1 MHRCLKIAIKPS
13 RELRWLCFNA
23 GKLFNCANYLIKTG
37 SAKPN
42 IYDLYN
48 KLSSNFFKLN
58 LHSQTTTKVFS
69 HVFRGWLNFFDYL
82 KNPHKYP
89 HPVKPPKFKNKKNCF
104 HIVSFPRKNV
114 KIDGSTITLCY
125 PKNHRIGKG
134 RRKKSDLNFIS
145 INTNLDLSQLDV
157 SEVNIVPKYGKFFEL
172 QIIYKKKKKK
182 EKKKEEGKEK
192 KGINI
197 NAPITNHS
205 NDVSFDN
212 EKDKDEEREIN
223 LVCRKKIR
231 SMALDPG
238 VSNFFSVV
246 IEGVKKGFLIDG
258 KIWKSLTTF
267 RLKKI
272 SELKSRL
279 DNILNKAK
287 KMAQES
293 LIFLF
298 PAPYFLVH
306 RLEEKIC
313 RLWYKIAKVNE
324 DFAHRVAKYILALA
338 LKYNVKEIVIGDGFR
353 NKNKPSGMMDIA
365 NQLWHL
371 APHGKVVEYLKYLCK
386 EHKIKVKI
394 KDERYSSGVDS
405 TGGAV
410 SKTKTKTK
418 TRRGIRKKIKE
429 YTPERRISR
438 GLYKSSCGIVNADI
452 NAARNIGGIIGK
464 EGLREVER
472 IYLYQK
478 RKRNKGM
485 GGREEKEKE
494 RKSKR
499 KGSPVERVEAVAVAG
514 GSKVR
519 LVFEPERINLS

>member
-13 RELRWLCFNA
+13 REIRWLCFNA

-37 SAKPN
+37 AAKPN

-58 LHSQTTTKVFS
+58 LHSQTTTKILS
-69 HVFRGWLNFFDYL
+69 HVVRGWLNFFDYL

-145 INTNLDLSQLDV
+145 INTNLDLSQLHI

-172 QIIYKKKKKK
+172 QIIYKKKKEK
-182 EKKKEEGKEK
+182 EKKKEGGKEK
-192 KGINI
+192 KGIN
-197 NAPITNHS
+197 ALITNYS
-205 NDVSFDN
+205 NDVGN
-212 EKDKDEEREIN
+212 NNDKKEIN
-223 LVCRKKIR
+223 LVCSKVRK
-231 SMALDPG
+231 MALDPG

-279 DNILNKAK
+279 DSILNKAK
-287 KMAQES
+287 KIAQDS
-293 LIFLF
+293 LILF

-306 RLEEKIC
+306 RLEQKIAN
-313 RLWYKIAKVNE
+313 LWYKIAKVNE
-324 DFAHRVAKYILALA
+324 DFAHKVAKYILALA

-353 NKNKPSGMMDIA
+353 NKNKPSVMRDIA

-371 APHGKVVEYLKYLCK
+371 APHGKVVEYLKYLCS

-394 KDERYSSGVDS
+394 KDERYNSGVDS
-405 TGGAV
+405 AGCTV
-410 SKTKTKTK
+410 STTKT
-418 TRRGIRKKIKE
+418 RGIRKKE

-438 GLYKSSCGIVNADI
+438 GLYKSSLGIVNADI
-452 NAARNIGGIIGK
+452 NAARNIGGIRGK
-464 EGLREVER
+464 EGLTEVER
-472 IYLYQK
+472 VYLYQK
-478 RKRNKGM
+478 RRSNKGIVE
-485 GGREEKEKE
+485 REGKDSKGKE
-494 RKSKR
+494 R
-499 KGSPVERVEAVAVAG
+499 KGSPVERVEAVAVAK

>member
-13 RELRWLCFNA
+13 REIRWLCFNA

-58 LHSQTTTKVFS
+58 LHSQTTIKVFS
-69 HVFRGWLNFFDYL
+69 HVVRGWLNFFDYI
-82 KNPHKYP
+82 KKPHKYP
-89 HPVKPPKFKNKKNCF
+89 HPVKPPKFKSKKNCF

-125 PKNHRIGKG
+125 PKNHRTGKG

-145 INTNLDLSQLDV
+145 INTNLDLSQLDI

-182 EKKKEEGKEK
+182 ERKKEEKAK
-192 KGINI
+192 NGIDVQSLNHSYVLDSNI
-197 NAPITNHS
+197 NKEEG
-205 NDVSFDN
+205 
-212 EKDKDEEREIN
+212 EKNFVFKKN
-223 LVCRKKIR
+223 RK
-231 SMALDPG
+231 MALDPG

-267 RLKKI
+267 RLKTI

-279 DNILNKAK
+279 DSILNKAK
-287 KMAQES
+287 KMAQER
-293 LIFLF
+293 LILF

-306 RLEEKIC
+306 RLEQKIAN
-313 RLWYKIAKVNE
+313 LWYKIAKLNE
-324 DFAHRVAKYILALA
+324 DFAHKVAKYILALA

-353 NKNKPSGMMDIA
+353 NKNKPSGMRDIA

-386 EHKIKVKI
+386 EHGIKVKV

-405 TGGAV
+405 AGCTV
-410 SKTKTKTK
+410 PTTKT
-418 TRRGIRKKIKE
+418 RGIRKKIKE

-438 GLYKSSCGIVNADI
+438 GLYKSSLGIVNADI
-452 NAARNIGGIIGK
+452 NAARNIGGIRGE

-478 RKRNKGM
+478 RKSNKRIVE
-485 GGREEKEKE
+485 REGKEKE

-499 KGSPVERVEAVAVAG
+499 KGSPVERVEAVAVAK

>member
-1 MHRCLKIAIKPS
+1 MHRGLKIAIKPS
-13 RELRWLCFNA
+13 REIRWLCFNA

-58 LHSQTTTKVFS
+58 LHSQTTLKVFS
-69 HVFRGWLNFFDYL
+69 HVVRGWLNFFDYI

-89 HPVKPPKFKNKKNCF
+89 HPVKPPKFKSKKNCF

-125 PKNHRIGKG
+125 PKNHRTGKG
-134 RRKKSDLNFIS
+134 RRKKSDLNFIN
-145 INTNLDLSQLDV
+145 INTNLDLSQLDI

-172 QIIYKKKKKK
+172 QIIYKKKNCKRKDK
-182 EKKKEEGKEK
+182 DRKGRREEGKEK
-192 KGINI
+192 KEI
-197 NAPITNHS
+197 NAIITNHS
-205 NDVSFDN
+205 NYVGN
-212 EKDKDEEREIN
+212 NNDKNEERERD
-223 LVCRKKIR
+223 LVCQKVRK
-231 SMALDPG
+231 MALDPG

-267 RLKKI
+267 RLKTI

-279 DNILNKAK
+279 DSILNKAK
-287 KMAQES
+287 KIAQES
-293 LIFLF
+293 LIIL
-298 PAPYFLVH
+298 PSPYFLVH
-306 RLEEKIC
+306 RLEEKIY

-353 NKNKPSGMMDIA
+353 NKNKPSGMRDIA

-386 EHKIKVKI
+386 EHKIKLKI

-405 TGGAV
+405 TGCAV
-410 SKTKTKTK
+410 PKTK
-418 TRRGIRKKIKE
+418 TRGIRKKE

-438 GLYKSSCGIVNADI
+438 GLYKSSCGILNADI
-452 NAARNIGGIIGK
+452 NAARNIGGIRGE

-478 RKRNKGM
+478 RKRNK
-485 GGREEKEKE
+485 
-494 RKSKR
+494 RKSNEVIGKG
-499 KGSPVERVEAVAVAG
+499 KDSEGSPVERVDAVAG
-514 GSKVR
+514 AWGSKVCMSKK
-519 LVFEPERINLS
+519 LIANKPSPNPLFF

>member
-13 RELRWLCFNA
+13 REIRWLCFNA

-58 LHSQTTTKVFS
+58 LHSQTTIKVFS
-69 HVFRGWLNFFDYL
+69 HVVRGWLNFFDYI
-82 KNPHKYP
+82 KKPHKYP
-89 HPVKPPKFKNKKNCF
+89 HPVKPPKFKSKKNCF

-125 PKNHRIGKG
+125 PKNHRTGKG

-145 INTNLDLSQLDV
+145 INTNLDLSQLDI

-182 EKKKEEGKEK
+182 ERKKEEKAK
-192 KGINI
+192 NGIDAQSLNHIYVLDSNI
-197 NAPITNHS
+197 NGEKNF
-205 NDVSFDN
+205 VSKRN
-212 EKDKDEEREIN
+212 
-223 LVCRKKIR
+223 RK
-231 SMALDPG
+231 MALDPG
-238 VSNFFSVV
+238 VSNFFSIV

-267 RLKKI
+267 RLKTI

-279 DNILNKAK
+279 DSILNKAK

-293 LIFLF
+293 LILF

-306 RLEEKIC
+306 RLEQKIAN
-313 RLWYKIAKVNE
+313 LWYKIAKVNE
-324 DFAHRVAKYILALA
+324 DFAHKVAKYILVLA

-353 NKNKPSGMMDIA
+353 NKNKPSGMRDIA

-386 EHKIKVKI
+386 EYKIKVKV

-405 TGGAV
+405 AGCTV
-410 SKTKTKTK
+410 STTKT
-418 TRRGIRKKIKE
+418 RGIRKKIKE

-438 GLYKSSCGIVNADI
+438 GLFKSSCGIVNADI
-452 NAARNIGGIIGK
+452 NAARNIGGIRGK
-464 EGLREVER
+464 EGLTEVER

-478 RKRNKGM
+478 RKSNKGM
-485 GGREEKEKE
+485 GEREGKDSKGKE
-494 RKSKR
+494 R

-514 GSKVR
+514 ESKVCMS
-519 LVFEPERINLS
+519 LPAHSK

>member
-13 RELRWLCFNA
+13 REIRWLCFNA
-23 GKLFNCANYLIKTG
+23 GKLFNCANYLIKNG

-58 LHSQTTTKVFS
+58 LHSQTTTKIFS
-69 HVFRGWLNFFDYL
+69 HVVRGWLNFFDYL
-82 KNPHKYP
+82 KSPHKYP

-104 HIVSFPRKNV
+104 HIVSFPRKYV

-134 RRKKSDLNFIS
+134 RRKKSDLNFIT
-145 INTNLDLSQLDV
+145 INTNLDLSQLDI

-172 QIIYKKKKKK
+172 QIIYKKKKKREREK
-182 EKKKEEGKEK
+182 EKKAESGIDVQLNHVDILDSNINKEEGGQNFAFK
-192 KGINI
+192 
-197 NAPITNHS
+197 
-205 NDVSFDN
+205 
-212 EKDKDEEREIN
+212 
-223 LVCRKKIR
+223 RK
-231 SMALDPG
+231 MALDPG

-267 RLKKI
+267 RLRTI

-279 DNILNKAK
+279 DSILNKAK
-287 KMAQES
+287 KIAQDS
-293 LIFLF
+293 LILF

-324 DFAHRVAKYILALA
+324 DFAHKVAKYILALA
-338 LKYNVKEIVIGDGFR
+338 LRYNVKEIVIGDGFR
-353 NKNKPSGMMDIA
+353 NKNKPSGMKDIA

-371 APHGKVVEYLKYLCK
+371 APHGKVVEYLKYLCS
-386 EHKIKVKI
+386 EHKIKVKV

-405 TGGAV
+405 TGSAV
-410 SKTKTKTK
+410 PTTKTK
-418 TRRGIRKKIKE
+418 TRKGMIKKE

-438 GLYKSSCGIVNADI
+438 GLYKSSLGIVNADI
-452 NAARNIGGIIGK
+452 NAARNIGGIRGE
-464 EGLREVER
+464 EGLDDVER
-472 IYLYQK
+472 VYLYQK
-478 RKRNKGM
+478 RKRDK
-485 GGREEKEKE
+485 
-494 RKSKR
+494 RKSNEVIGKG
-499 KGSPVERVEAVAVAG
+499 KDSEGSPVERVEAVAVAR
-514 GSKVR
+514 GSKVCMSQE
-519 LVFEPERINLS
+519 LIANKPSPNPF

>member
-1 MHRCLKIAIKPS
+1 MVLLLLFAILKTI
-13 RELRWLCFNA
+13 E
-23 GKLFNCANYLIKTG
+23 
-37 SAKPN
+37 
-42 IYDLYN
+42 
-48 KLSSNFFKLN
+48 
-58 LHSQTTTKVFS
+58 QEKVE
-69 HVFRGWLNFFDYL
+69 G
-82 KNPHKYP
+82 
-89 HPVKPPKFKNKKNCF
+89 
-104 HIVSFPRKNV
+104 
-114 KIDGSTITLCY
+114 
-125 PKNHRIGKG
+125 
-134 RRKKSDLNFIS
+134 KKSDLNFIS
-145 INTNLDLSQLDV
+145 INTNLDLSQLHI

-172 QIIYKKKKKK
+172 QIIYKKRKK
-182 EKKKEEGKEK
+182 EKKKEEWEENKEK
-192 KGINI
+192 DVL
-197 NAPITNHS
+197 ITNHS
-205 NDVSFDN
+205 NDVGN
-212 EKDKDEEREIN
+212 NNNKNKKEEGEKN
-223 LVCRKKIR
+223 LVFKRK
-231 SMALDPG
+231 MALDPG

-279 DNILNKAK
+279 DSILNKAK

-298 PAPYFLVH
+298 PAPYFFVH
-306 RLEEKIC
+306 RLEQKIAN
-313 RLWYKIAKVNE
+313 LWYKIAKVNE
-324 DFAHRVAKYILALA
+324 DFAHKVAKYILALA

-410 SKTKTKTK
+410 SKTKTTK
-418 TRRGIRKKIKE
+418 TRKGIREKIKE

-452 NAARNIGGIIGK
+452 NAARNIGGIRGK
-464 EGLREVER
+464 EGLTEVER

-478 RKRNKGM
+478 RKRNK
-485 GGREEKEKE
+485 
-494 RKSKR
+494 RKSNEGIG
-499 KGSPVERVEAVAVAG
+499 KGKDSEVSPVERVEAVAVAG
-514 GSKVR
+514 GSKVCMS
-519 LVFEPERINLS
+519 FPAHSK

>member
-1 MHRCLKIAIKPS
+1 
-13 RELRWLCFNA
+13 
-23 GKLFNCANYLIKTG
+23 
-37 SAKPN
+37 
-42 IYDLYN
+42 
-48 KLSSNFFKLN
+48 
-58 LHSQTTTKVFS
+58 
-69 HVFRGWLNFFDYL
+69 L

-89 HPVKPPKFKNKKNCF
+89 HPVKPPKFKSKKNCF
-104 HIVSFPRKNV
+104 HIVSFPRKDV
-114 KIDGSTITLCY
+114 KIDGSTIILCY

-145 INTNLDLSQLDV
+145 INTNLDLSQLDI

-182 EKKKEEGKEK
+182 ERKKEEKAK
-192 KGINI
+192 NGIDVQSLNHSYVLDSNI
-197 NAPITNHS
+197 NKEEG
-205 NDVSFDN
+205 
-212 EKDKDEEREIN
+212 EKNFVFKKN
-223 LVCRKKIR
+223 RK
-231 SMALDPG
+231 MALDPG

-267 RLKKI
+267 RLKTI

-279 DNILNKAK
+279 DSILNKAK

-293 LIFLF
+293 LILF

-306 RLEEKIC
+306 RLEEKIFK
-313 RLWYKIAKVNE
+313 LWYKIAKVNE

-353 NKNKPSGMMDIA
+353 NKNKPSVMRDIA

-386 EHKIKVKI
+386 EHKIKLKI

-405 TGGAV
+405 AGCTV
-410 SKTKTKTK
+410 STTK
-418 TRRGIRKKIKE
+418 TRGIREKIKE

-438 GLYKSSCGIVNADI
+438 GLYKSSLGIVNADI
-452 NAARNIGGIIGK
+452 NAARNIGGIRGK
-464 EGLREVER
+464 EGLTEVER
-472 IYLYQK
+472 VYLYQK
-478 RKRNKGM
+478 RRSNKGIVE
-485 GGREEKEKE
+485 REGKDSKGKE
-494 RKSKR
+494 R
-499 KGSPVERVEAVAVAG
+499 KGSPVERVEAVAVAK

-519 LVFEPERINLS
+519 LGFEPERINLS

>member
-13 RELRWLCFNA
+13 REIRWLCFNA

-37 SAKPN
+37 CAKPN
-42 IYDLYN
+42 IYDLYK

-58 LHSQTTTKVFS
+58 LHSQTTTKILS
-69 HVFRGWLNFFDYL
+69 HVVRGWLNFFDYL

-145 INTNLDLSQLDV
+145 INTNLDLSQLDI

-172 QIIYKKKKKK
+172 QIIYKKKKEK
-182 EKKKEEGKEK
+182 EKKKAEKAKNVIDVQSLNHSYVLDSNINKEEGEK
-192 KGINI
+192 NFVFKKN
-197 NAPITNHS
+197 
-205 NDVSFDN
+205 
-212 EKDKDEEREIN
+212 
-223 LVCRKKIR
+223 RK
-231 SMALDPG
+231 MALDPG

-267 RLKKI
+267 RLKTI

-279 DNILNKAK
+279 DSILNKAK
-287 KMAQES
+287 KIAQDS
-293 LIFLF
+293 LILF

-306 RLEEKIC
+306 RLEQKIAN
-313 RLWYKIAKVNE
+313 LWYKIAKVNE
-324 DFAHRVAKYILALA
+324 DFAHKVAKYILALA

-353 NKNKPSGMMDIA
+353 NKNKSSVMRDIA

-386 EHKIKVKI
+386 EHKIKLKI

-405 TGGAV
+405 AGCTV
-410 SKTKTKTK
+410 STTKTK
-418 TRRGIRKKIKE
+418 GIRKKE

-438 GLYKSSCGIVNADI
+438 GLYKSSLGIVNADI
-452 NAARNIGGIIGK
+452 NAARNIGGIRGK
-464 EGLREVER
+464 EGLTEVER

-478 RKRNKGM
+478 RKSNKGM
-485 GGREEKEKE
+485 GEREGKDSKGKE
-494 RKSKR
+494 R
-499 KGSPVERVEAVAVAG
+499 KGSPVERVEAVAVAK

>member
-13 RELRWLCFNA
+13 REIRWLCFNA

-69 HVFRGWLNFFDYL
+69 HVVRGWLNFFDYI
-82 KNPHKYP
+82 KNPQKYS
-89 HPVKPPKFKNKKNCF
+89 HPVKPPKFKSKKNCF
-104 HIVSFPRKNV
+104 HIVSFPRKDV

-125 PKNHRIGKG
+125 PKNHRTGKG

-145 INTNLDLSQLDV
+145 INTNLDLSQLDI

-172 QIIYKKKKKK
+172 QIIYKKKKR
-182 EKKKEEGKEK
+182 EKKKEGGKEK

-205 NDVSFDN
+205 NDVIFDN
-212 EKDKDEEREIN
+212 KKDKDEEREIN
-223 LVCRKKIR
+223 LVCRRKIR
-231 SMALDPG
+231 RMALDPG

-267 RLKKI
+267 RLKTI

-279 DNILNKAK
+279 DSILNKAK
-287 KMAQES
+287 KMAQKS
-293 LIFLF
+293 LILF

-306 RLEEKIC
+306 RLEEKIF
-313 RLWYKIAKVNE
+313 RLWYKIAKLNE
-324 DFAHRVAKYILALA
+324 DFAHKVAKYILALA

-353 NKNKPSGMMDIA
+353 NKNKPSVMRDIA

-371 APHGKVVEYLKYLCK
+371 APHGKVVEYLRYLCK
-386 EHKIKVKI
+386 EHKIKLKI

-410 SKTKTKTK
+410 SKTKTTK
-418 TRRGIRKKIKE
+418 TRKGIREKIKE

-438 GLYKSSCGIVNADI
+438 GLYKSSLGIVNADI
-452 NAARNIGGIIGK
+452 NAARNIGGIRGK

-478 RKRNKGM
+478 RKSNKRIVE
-485 GGREEKEKE
+485 REGKEKE
-494 RKSKR
+494 RKRKR
-499 KGSPVERVEAVAVAG
+499 KGSPVERVEAVAVAK

-519 LVFEPERINLS
+519 LGFEPERINLS

>member
-13 RELRWLCFNA
+13 REIRWLCFNA

-58 LHSQTTTKVFS
+58 LHSQTTTKVLY
-69 HVFRGWLNFFDYL
+69 HVVRGWLNFFDYL

-89 HPVKPPKFKNKKNCF
+89 GPVKPPKFKNKKNCF

-114 KIDGSTITLCY
+114 KIDGSTIILCY
-125 PKNHRIGKG
+125 PKNHRTGKG

-145 INTNLDLSQLDV
+145 INTNLDLSQLDI

-172 QIIYKKKKKK
+172 QIIYKKKKKE
-182 EKKKEEGKEK
+182 EKKKEGGKEN
-192 KGINI
+192 KGIN
-197 NAPITNHS
+197 ALITNHG
-205 NDVSFDN
+205 NDVGN
-212 EKDKDEEREIN
+212 NNDKKEIN

-231 SMALDPG
+231 KMALDPG

-267 RLKKI
+267 RLKTI

-287 KMAQES
+287 KIAQES
-293 LIFLF
+293 LILF

-306 RLEEKIC
+306 RLEEKIY

-324 DFAHRVAKYILALA
+324 DFAHKVAKYILALA

-353 NKNKPSGMMDIA
+353 NKNKPSGMKDIA

-386 EHKIKVKI
+386 EHKIKLKI

-405 TGGAV
+405 TEGAV
-410 SKTKTKTK
+410 PKTKTTK
-418 TRRGIRKKIKE
+418 ARKGMRKKIKE

-438 GLYKSSCGIVNADI
+438 GLYKSSLGIVNADI
-452 NAARNIGGIIGK
+452 NAARNIGGIMGK
-464 EGLREVER
+464 EGLDDVER
-472 IYLYQK
+472 VYVYQK
-478 RKRNKGM
+478 RKSNKGIVER
-485 GGREEKEKE
+485 GGKEKE
-494 RKSKR
+494 SK
-499 KGSPVERVEAVAVAG
+499 KEGSPVERVEAVAVAK

>member
-13 RELRWLCFNA
+13 REIRWLCFNA

-58 LHSQTTTKVFS
+58 LHSQTTIKVFS
-69 HVFRGWLNFFDYL
+69 HVVRGWLNFFDYI

-89 HPVKPPKFKNKKNCF
+89 HPVKSPKFKSKKNCL
-104 HIVSFPRKNV
+104 HIVSFPRKDV

-145 INTNLDLSQLDV
+145 INTNIDLSQLHV

-172 QIIYKKKKKK
+172 QIIYKKKKKREREK
-182 EKKKEEGKEK
+182 EDGKEK
-192 KGINI
+192 KGIN
-197 NAPITNHS
+197 ALITNYS
-205 NDVSFDN
+205 NDVGN
-212 EKDKDEEREIN
+212 NNDKKEIN

-231 SMALDPG
+231 KMALDPG

-279 DNILNKAK
+279 DSILNKAK
-287 KMAQES
+287 KIAQES
-293 LIFLF
+293 LILF

-306 RLEEKIC
+306 RLEEKIF

-324 DFAHRVAKYILALA
+324 DFAHKVAKYILALA
-338 LKYNVKEIVIGDGFR
+338 LRYNVKEIVIGDGFR
-353 NKNKPSGMMDIA
+353 NKNKPSGMRDIA

-386 EHKIKVKI
+386 EYKIKLKVR
-394 KDERYSSGVDS
+394 DERYSSGVDS
-405 TGGAV
+405 TEGAV
-410 SKTKTKTK
+410 PIKTK
-418 TRRGIRKKIKE
+418 TRRGIRKKIKKE

-438 GLYKSSCGIVNADI
+438 GLYKSSLGIVNADI
-452 NAARNIGGIIGK
+452 NAARNIGGIRGK
-464 EGLREVER
+464 EGLDEVER
-472 IYLYQK
+472 VYLYQK
-478 RKRNKGM
+478 RRSNKGM

-499 KGSPVERVEAVAVAG
+499 KGSPVERVEAVAVAK

>member
-1 MHRCLKIAIKPS
+1 VFEDCRKPS
-13 RELRWLCFNA
+13 REIRWLCFNS

-58 LHSQTTTKVFS
+58 LHSQTTLKVFS
-69 HVFRGWLNFFDYL
+69 HVVRGWLNFFDYL

-89 HPVKPPKFKNKKNCF
+89 GPVKPPKFKGKRNCF
-104 HIVSFPRKNV
+104 HIVSFPRKYV
-114 KIDGSTITLCY
+114 KIDGSTITLCH
-125 PKNHRIGKG
+125 PKNPRTGKG

-145 INTNLDLSQLDV
+145 INTNLDLSQLHV

-172 QIIYKKKKKK
+172 QIIYKKKNCKRKDKEGRGEKGKAKNGIDAQSLNHSYVLDGNINKK
-182 EKKKEEGKEK
+182 EGEKNFVFKK
-192 KGINI
+192 
-197 NAPITNHS
+197 
-205 NDVSFDN
+205 V
-212 EKDKDEEREIN
+212 
-223 LVCRKKIR
+223 RK
-231 SMALDPG
+231 MELDPG

-246 IEGVKKGFLIDG
+246 IEGVKKGFLIYG

-267 RLKKI
+267 RLKTI

-279 DNILNKAK
+279 DSILNKAK

-293 LIFLF
+293 LILLF
-298 PAPYFLVH
+298 PAPYFFVH

-324 DFAHRVAKYILALA
+324 DFAHKVAKYILALA

-353 NKNKPSGMMDIA
+353 NKNKPSGMKDIA

-371 APHGKVVEYLKYLCK
+371 APHGKVVEYLKYLCS

-410 SKTKTKTK
+410 PKTKTKK
-418 TRRGIRKKIKE
+418 TRKGIRKKIKE
-429 YTPERRISR
+429 CTPERRISR

-452 NAARNIGGIIGK
+452 NAARNIGGIRGK

-478 RKRNKGM
+478 GKRNK
-485 GGREEKEKE
+485 
-494 RKSKR
+494 RKSNEGIG
-499 KGSPVERVEAVAVAG
+499 KGKDSKGRPVERVEAVAVAG
-514 GSKVR
+514 GSKVCMSQK
-519 LVFEPERINLS
+519 LIANKPSPNPF

>member
-1 MHRCLKIAIKPS
+1 MHRCLKIAVKPS
-13 RELRWLCFNA
+13 REIRWLCFNA

-69 HVFRGWLNFFDYL
+69 HVVRGWLNFFDYL

-125 PKNHRIGKG
+125 PKNPRTGKG

-172 QIIYKKKKKK
+172 QIIYKKKKK
-182 EKKKEEGKEK
+182 EKKKEGGKEK

-197 NAPITNHS
+197 NAPITNYG
-205 NDVSFDN
+205 NDVGN
-212 EKDKDEEREIN
+212 NNDKSEIN
-223 LVCRKKIR
+223 LVCRKVRK
-231 SMALDPG
+231 MALDPG

-272 SELKSRL
+272 S
-279 DNILNKAK
+279 
-287 KMAQES
+287 
-293 LIFLF
+293 
-298 PAPYFLVH
+298 
-306 RLEEKIC
+306 
-313 RLWYKIAKVNE
+313 
-324 DFAHRVAKYILALA
+324 
-338 LKYNVKEIVIGDGFR
+338 
-353 NKNKPSGMMDIA
+353 
-365 NQLWHL
+365 
-371 APHGKVVEYLKYLCK
+371 
-386 EHKIKVKI
+386 
-394 KDERYSSGVDS
+394 
-405 TGGAV
+405 
-410 SKTKTKTK
+410 
-418 TRRGIRKKIKE
+418 
-429 YTPERRISR
+429 
-438 GLYKSSCGIVNADI
+438 
-452 NAARNIGGIIGK
+452 
-464 EGLREVER
+464 
-472 IYLYQK
+472 
-478 RKRNKGM
+478 
-485 GGREEKEKE
+485 
-494 RKSKR
+494 
-499 KGSPVERVEAVAVAG
+499 
-514 GSKVR
+514 
-519 LVFEPERINLS
+519 

>member
-1 MHRCLKIAIKPS
+1 MHRCLRIAIKPS
-13 RELRWLCFNA
+13 REIRWLCFNA

-58 LHSQTTTKVFS
+58 LHSQTTTKIFS
-69 HVFRGWLNFFDYL
+69 HVVRGWLNFFDYL

-89 HPVKPPKFKNKKNCF
+89 HPVKPPKFKSKRNCF

-134 RRKKSDLNFIS
+134 RRKKSDLNFIT
-145 INTNLDLSQLDV
+145 INTNLDLSQLDI

-172 QIIYKKKKKK
+172 QIIYKKKKK
-182 EKKKEEGKEK
+182 EKKKEGGKEN
-192 KGINI
+192 KGINVL
-197 NAPITNHS
+197 ITNHS
-205 NDVSFDN
+205 NDVGNNNDKN
-212 EKDKDEEREIN
+212 KKEEKGRD
-223 LVCRKKIR
+223 LVCRKAR
-231 SMALDPG
+231 RMALDPG

-267 RLKKI
+267 RLKTI
-272 SELKSRL
+272 SKLKSRL
-279 DNILNKAK
+279 DSILNKAK
-287 KMAQES
+287 KIAQES
-293 LIFLF
+293 LILF

-313 RLWYKIAKVNE
+313 RLWYKVAKVNE
-324 DFAHRVAKYILALA
+324 DFAHKVAKYILALA

-353 NKNKPSGMMDIA
+353 NKNKPSGMKDIA

-371 APHGKVVEYLKYLCK
+371 APHGKVVEYLKYLCS
-386 EHKIKVKI
+386 EHKIKLKVR
-394 KDERYSSGVDS
+394 DERYSSGVDS

-410 SKTKTKTK
+410 PKTKATK
-418 TRRGIRKKIKE
+418 TREGMIIKE

-438 GLYKSSCGIVNADI
+438 GLFRSSCGIVNADI
-452 NAARNIGGIIGK
+452 NAARNIGGIRGE

-478 RKRNKGM
+478 RKSNKGIVE
-485 GGREEKEKE
+485 REGKESE
-494 RKSKR
+494 GER
-499 KGSPVERVEAVAVAG
+499 KGSPVERVDAVAVAK

-519 LVFEPERINLS
+519 LGSEPERINLS

>member
-1 MHRCLKIAIKPS
+1 MHRCLKIAVKPS
-13 RELRWLCFNA
+13 REIRWLCFNA

-58 LHSQTTTKVFS
+58 LHSQTTTKIFS
-69 HVFRGWLNFFDYL
+69 HVVRGWLNFFDYI

-89 HPVKPPKFKNKKNCF
+89 HPVKPPKFKSKKNCF
-104 HIVSFPRKNV
+104 HIVSFPRKDI

-125 PKNHRIGKG
+125 PKNHRTGKG
-134 RRKKSDLNFIS
+134 RRKKSDLNFIN
-145 INTNLDLSQLDV
+145 INTNLDLSQLDI

-172 QIIYKKKKKK
+172 QIIYKKKKNCKRK
-182 EKKKEEGKEK
+182 DKDRKGRREEEKAKNDIDAQSLNHSYVLDSNINKEEGEK
-192 KGINI
+192 NF
-197 NAPITNHS
+197 
-205 NDVSFDN
+205 VF
-212 EKDKDEEREIN
+212 
-223 LVCRKKIR
+223 RKVRK
-231 SMALDPG
+231 MALDPG

-279 DNILNKAK
+279 DSILNKAK
-287 KMAQES
+287 KMAKDS

-306 RLEEKIC
+306 RLEEKIF

-324 DFAHRVAKYILALA
+324 DFAHRVAKHILALA

-353 NKNKPSGMMDIA
+353 NKNKPSGMRDIA

-371 APHGKVVEYLKYLCK
+371 APHGKVVEYLKYLCS
-386 EHKIKVKI
+386 EHKIKVKV

-405 TGGAV
+405 TGCAV
-410 SKTKTKTK
+410 PKTKTTK
-418 TRRGIRKKIKE
+418 TRRGMIKKE

-452 NAARNIGGIIGK
+452 NAARNIGGIRGK

-472 IYLYQK
+472 VYVYQK
-478 RKRNKGM
+478 KRGNKGIVE
-485 GGREEKEKE
+485 REGKGSES
-494 RKSKR
+494 KS

-514 GSKVR
+514 GSKVCMSQK
-519 LVFEPERINLS
+519 LIANKPSPNPF

>member
-1 MHRCLKIAIKPS
+1 
-13 RELRWLCFNA
+13 
-23 GKLFNCANYLIKTG
+23 
-37 SAKPN
+37 
-42 IYDLYN
+42 
-48 KLSSNFFKLN
+48 
-58 LHSQTTTKVFS
+58 
-69 HVFRGWLNFFDYL
+69 LNFFDYI
-82 KNPHKYP
+82 KNPHKYS
-89 HPVKPPKFKNKKNCF
+89 HPVKPPKFKSKRNCF

-114 KIDGSTITLCY
+114 KIDGSTIILCY

-145 INTNLDLSQLDV
+145 INTNLDLSQLDI

-182 EKKKEEGKEK
+182 EEKKKEEKAK
-192 KGINI
+192 NGIDVQSLNHSYVLDSNI
-197 NAPITNHS
+197 NKEEG
-205 NDVSFDN
+205 
-212 EKDKDEEREIN
+212 EKNFVFKKN
-223 LVCRKKIR
+223 RK
-231 SMALDPG
+231 MALDPG

-267 RLKKI
+267 RLKTI

-279 DNILNKAK
+279 DSILNKAK

-293 LIFLF
+293 LILF

-306 RLEEKIC
+306 RLEEKIAN
-313 RLWYKIAKVNE
+313 LWYKIAKVNE
-324 DFAHRVAKYILALA
+324 DFAHKVAKYILALA

-353 NKNKPSGMMDIA
+353 NKNKPSGMRDIA

-386 EHKIKVKI
+386 EHKIKLKV

-410 SKTKTKTK
+410 STKTK
-418 TRRGIRKKIKE
+418 TRKGIRKKIKK

-452 NAARNIGGIIGK
+452 NAARNIGGIRGE

-472 IYLYQK
+472 VYLYQK
-478 RKRNKGM
+478 RKSNKRIVE
-485 GGREEKEKE
+485 REGKEKE
-494 RKSKR
+494 SER

>member
-13 RELRWLCFNA
+13 REIRWLCFNA
-23 GKLFNCANYLIKTG
+23 GKLLNCANYLIKTG

-48 KLSSNFFKLN
+48 KLSYNFFKLN

-69 HVFRGWLNFFDYL
+69 HVVRVWLNFFDYI

-89 HPVKPPKFKNKKNCF
+89 HPVKPPKFKSKKNCF

-125 PKNHRIGKG
+125 PKNHRTGKG
-134 RRKKSDLNFIS
+134 RRKKSDLNFIT

-192 KGINI
+192 KGIN
-197 NAPITNHS
+197 ALITNHS
-205 NDVSFDN
+205 NDVGNNDY
-212 EKDKDEEREIN
+212 KKERDFVFKRN
-223 LVCRKKIR
+223 RK
-231 SMALDPG
+231 MALDPG

-246 IEGVKKGFLIDG
+246 IEGVEKGFLIDG

-267 RLKKI
+267 RLKTI
-272 SELKSRL
+272 SKLKSRL
-279 DNILNKAK
+279 DSILNKAK
-287 KMAQES
+287 KMAQDS
-293 LIFLF
+293 LILF
-298 PAPYFLVH
+298 PAPYFPVH

-338 LKYNVKEIVIGDGFR
+338 LKYNIKEIVIGDGFR
-353 NKNKPSGMMDIA
+353 NKNKPSGMRDIA

-386 EHKIKVKI
+386 EHKIKLKV

-410 SKTKTKTK
+410 SKTKTKARK
-418 TRRGIRKKIKE
+418 GIRKKIKE

-438 GLYKSSCGIVNADI
+438 GLFKSSCGILNADI
-452 NAARNIGGIIGK
+452 NAARNIGGIRGK

-478 RKRNKGM
+478 RKSNKRIVE
-485 GGREEKEKE
+485 REGKEKE
-494 RKSKR
+494 RKSKSKS
-499 KGSPVERVEAVAVAG
+499 KGSPVKRVEAVAVAG
-514 GSKVR
+514 GSKVCMSQE
-519 LVFEPERINLS
+519 LIANKPSPNPF

>member
-1 MHRCLKIAIKPS
+1 MHRCLRIAIKPS
-13 RELRWLCFNA
+13 REIRWLCFNA

-58 LHSQTTTKVFS
+58 LHSQTTTKILS
-69 HVFRGWLNFFDYL
+69 HVVRGWLNFFDYL
-82 KNPHKYP
+82 KNPHKYSG
-89 HPVKPPKFKNKKNCF
+89 PVKPPKFKSRKNCF

-134 RRKKSDLNFIS
+134 RRKKSDLNFIT
-145 INTNLDLSQLDV
+145 INTNLDLSQLHI
-157 SEVNIVPKYGKFFEL
+157 SEINIVPKYGKFFEL
-172 QIIYKKKKKK
+172 QIIYKKKKK
-182 EKKKEEGKEK
+182 EKKKEVGKEN
-192 KGINI
+192 KGIN
-197 NAPITNHS
+197 ALITNHG
-205 NDVSFDN
+205 NDVGN
-212 EKDKDEEREIN
+212 NNDKKERD
-223 LVCRKKIR
+223 LVCRKVRK
-231 SMALDPG
+231 MALDPG

-267 RLKKI
+267 RLKTI

-279 DNILNKAK
+279 DSILNKAK
-287 KMAQES
+287 KMAQDS

-306 RLEEKIC
+306 RLEQKIAN
-313 RLWYKIAKVNE
+313 LWYKIAKVNE
-324 DFAHRVAKYILALA
+324 DFAHKVAKYILALA

-353 NKNKPSGMMDIA
+353 NKNKPSGMKDIA

-386 EHKIKVKI
+386 EYKIKVKV

-405 TGGAV
+405 AGCTV
-410 SKTKTKTK
+410 SKTKT
-418 TRRGIRKKIKE
+418 RGIRKKIKE

-452 NAARNIGGIIGK
+452 NAARNIGGIRGK

-478 RKRNKGM
+478 KRVNKGM
-485 GGREEKEKE
+485 GEREGKEKE
-494 RKSKR
+494 SER
-499 KGSPVERVEAVAVAG
+499 KGSPVERVEAVAVAK

-519 LVFEPERINLS
+519 LGSEPERINLS

>member
-58 LHSQTTTKVFS
+58 LHSQTTIKVFS
-69 HVFRGWLNFFDYL
+69 HVVRGWLNFFDYL
-82 KNPHKYP
+82 KNPQKYS
-89 HPVKPPKFKNKKNCF
+89 HPVKPPKFKSKKNCF

-125 PKNHRIGKG
+125 PKNHRTGKG
-134 RRKKSDLNFIS
+134 RRKKSDLNFIT
-145 INTNLDLSQLDV
+145 INTNLDLSQLHI

-172 QIIYKKKKKK
+172 QIIYKKKKEK

-192 KGINI
+192 KGINEL
-197 NAPITNHS
+197 ITNHS
-205 NDVSFDN
+205 NDVGN
-212 EKDKDEEREIN
+212 NNNKNKKEEGEKN
-223 LVCRKKIR
+223 LVFKRK
-231 SMALDPG
+231 MALDPG

-267 RLKKI
+267 RLKTI
-272 SELKSRL
+272 SNLKSRL
-279 DNILNKAK
+279 DSILNKAK
-287 KMAQES
+287 KIAQES

-306 RLEEKIC
+306 RLEQKIAN
-313 RLWYKIAKVNE
+313 LWYKIAKVNE
-324 DFAHRVAKYILALA
+324 DFAHKVAKYILALA
-338 LKYNVKEIVIGDGFR
+338 LKYNVKEIVIEDGFR
-353 NKNKPSGMMDIA
+353 NKNKPSGMRDIA

-371 APHGKVVEYLKYLCK
+371 APHGKVVEYLRYLCK
-386 EHKIKVKI
+386 EHKIKLKI

-410 SKTKTKTK
+410 PKTKTK
-418 TRRGIRKKIKE
+418 TRKGIRKKE

-438 GLYKSSCGIVNADI
+438 GLYKSSLGIVNADI
-452 NAARNIGGIIGK
+452 NAARNIGGIRGE

-478 RKRNKGM
+478 RKSNKGIVK
-485 GGREEKEKE
+485 REGKESE
-494 RKSKR
+494 SKN

-514 GSKVR
+514 GSKVCMS
-519 LVFEPERINLS
+519 FCS

>member
-1 MHRCLKIAIKPS
+1 
-13 RELRWLCFNA
+13 
-23 GKLFNCANYLIKTG
+23 
-37 SAKPN
+37 
-42 IYDLYN
+42 
-48 KLSSNFFKLN
+48 
-58 LHSQTTTKVFS
+58 
-69 HVFRGWLNFFDYL
+69 LNFFDYL

-89 HPVKPPKFKNKKNCF
+89 HPVKPPKFKGKKNCF

-125 PKNHRIGKG
+125 PKNHRTGKG

-182 EKKKEEGKEK
+182 ERKKEEKAES
-192 KGINI
+192 GIDAQSLNHSYVLNSNI
-197 NAPITNHS
+197 NKKEGENNFAFKRN
-205 NDVSFDN
+205 
-212 EKDKDEEREIN
+212 
-223 LVCRKKIR
+223 RK
-231 SMALDPG
+231 MALDPG

-279 DNILNKAK
+279 DSILNKAK

-306 RLEEKIC
+306 RLEEKIF

-353 NKNKPSGMMDIA
+353 NKNKPSGMKDIA

-371 APHGKVVEYLKYLCK
+371 APHGKVVEYLKYLCS
-386 EHKIKVKI
+386 EHKIKVKV

-405 TGGAV
+405 TGCAV
-410 SKTKTKTK
+410 PKTK
-418 TRRGIRKKIKE
+418 TRKGIRKKIKE

-438 GLYKSSCGIVNADI
+438 GLFKSSCGIVNADI
-452 NAARNIGGIIGK
+452 NAARNIGGIRGE
-464 EGLREVER
+464 EGLYEVER

-478 RKRNKGM
+478 KKSNKGIVE
-485 GGREEKEKE
+485 GEGKEKE
-494 RKSKR
+494 SKR
-499 KGSPVERVEAVAVAG
+499 KGSPVERVEAVAVAK

>member
-13 RELRWLCFNA
+13 REIRWLCFNA

-58 LHSQTTTKVFS
+58 LHSQTTLKIFS
-69 HVFRGWLNFFDYL
+69 HVVRGWLNFFDYL

-104 HIVSFPRKNV
+104 HIVSFPRKYV

-125 PKNHRIGKG
+125 PKSHKIGKG
-134 RRKKSDLNFIS
+134 RRKRSDLNFIN
-145 INTNLDLSQLDV
+145 INTNLDLSQLHI

-182 EKKKEEGKEK
+182 ERKKEEKAK
-192 KGINI
+192 NGIDVQSLNHSYVLDSNI
-197 NAPITNHS
+197 NKEEG
-205 NDVSFDN
+205 
-212 EKDKDEEREIN
+212 EKNFVFKKN
-223 LVCRKKIR
+223 RK
-231 SMALDPG
+231 MALDPG

-267 RLKKI
+267 RLKTI

-279 DNILNKAK
+279 DSILNKAK
-287 KMAQES
+287 KIAQES
-293 LIFLF
+293 LILF

-324 DFAHRVAKYILALA
+324 DFAHKVAKYILALA

-353 NKNKPSGMMDIA
+353 NKNKPSGMKDIA

-371 APHGKVVEYLKYLCK
+371 APHGKVVEYLKYLCS
-386 EHKIKVKI
+386 EHKIKVKV

-405 TGGAV
+405 TGSAV
-410 SKTKTKTK
+410 PKTE
-418 TRRGIRKKIKE
+418 TRKGMRKKIKE

-452 NAARNIGGIIGK
+452 NAARNIGGIRGE

-478 RKRNKGM
+478 RKSNKRIVE
-485 GGREEKEKE
+485 REGKEKE

-499 KGSPVERVEAVAVAG
+499 KGSPVERVEAVAVAK

-519 LVFEPERINLS
+519 LGFEPERINLS

>member
-13 RELRWLCFNA
+13 REIRWLCFNA

-69 HVFRGWLNFFDYL
+69 HVVRGWLNFFDYL

-145 INTNLDLSQLDV
+145 INTNLDLSQLDI

-182 EKKKEEGKEK
+182 ERKKEEKAK
-192 KGINI
+192 NGIDVQSLNHSYVLDSNI
-197 NAPITNHS
+197 NKEEG
-205 NDVSFDN
+205 
-212 EKDKDEEREIN
+212 EKNFVFKKN
-223 LVCRKKIR
+223 RK
-231 SMALDPG
+231 MALDPG

-267 RLKKI
+267 RLKTI

-279 DNILNKAK
+279 DSILNKAK
-287 KMAQES
+287 KMAQER
-293 LIFLF
+293 LILF

-306 RLEEKIC
+306 RLEEKIF

-324 DFAHRVAKYILALA
+324 DFAHKVAKYILALA

-353 NKNKPSGMMDIA
+353 NKNKPSGMRDIA

-386 EHKIKVKI
+386 EHGIKLKI

-405 TGGAV
+405 AGCTV
-410 SKTKTKTK
+410 PKTKTKARK
-418 TRRGIRKKIKE
+418 GMRKKIKE

-438 GLYKSSCGIVNADI
+438 GLFRSSRGIVNADI
-452 NAARNIGGIIGK
+452 NAARNIGGIRGK
-464 EGLREVER
+464 EGLTEVER

-478 RKRNKGM
+478 RKSNKRIVE
-485 GGREEKEKE
+485 REGKEKE
-494 RKSKR
+494 SKR
-499 KGSPVERVEAVAVAG
+499 KGSPVERVEAVAVAK
-514 GSKVR
+514 GSKVC
-519 LVFEPERINLS
+519 LGFEPERINLS

>member
-1 MHRCLKIAIKPS
+1 M
-13 RELRWLCFNA
+13 
-23 GKLFNCANYLIKTG
+23 
-37 SAKPN
+37 
-42 IYDLYN
+42 
-48 KLSSNFFKLN
+48 
-58 LHSQTTTKVFS
+58 
-69 HVFRGWLNFFDYL
+69 NFFDYI

-89 HPVKPPKFKNKKNCF
+89 HPVKPPKFKSKKNCF
-104 HIVSFPRKNV
+104 HIVSFPRKYV

-125 PKNHRIGKG
+125 PKNPRTGKG
-134 RRKKSDLNFIS
+134 RRKKSDLNFIT
-145 INTNLDLSQLDV
+145 INTNFDLSQIDI

-182 EKKKEEGKEK
+182 KKEKEK
-192 KGINI
+192 KAKRGIDAQI
-197 NAPITNHS
+197 LNHVDILDNNS
-205 NDVSFDN
+205 N
-212 EKDKDEEREIN
+212 KGEID
-223 LVCRKKIR
+223 LVFRKARK
-231 SMALDPG
+231 MALDPG

-279 DNILNKAK
+279 GSILNKAK
-287 KMAQES
+287 NMAQDS

-298 PAPYFLVH
+298 PAPYFFVH
-306 RLEEKIC
+306 RLEEKIF

-324 DFAHRVAKYILALA
+324 DFAHKVAKYILALA

-353 NKNKPSGMMDIA
+353 NKNKPSRMRDIA

-386 EHKIKVKI
+386 EHKIKLKI

-405 TGGAV
+405 AGSTV
-410 SKTKTKTK
+410 PKTKTK

-438 GLYKSSCGIVNADI
+438 GLYNSSLGIVNADI
-452 NAARNIGGIIGK
+452 NAARNIGGIRGE

-478 RKRNKGM
+478 RRSNKGM
-485 GGREEKEKE
+485 GEREGKE
-494 RKSKR
+494 RESES

-514 GSKVR
+514 GSKVCMSQK
-519 LVFEPERINLS
+519 LIANKPSPNPF

>member
-1 MHRCLKIAIKPS
+1 
-13 RELRWLCFNA
+13 
-23 GKLFNCANYLIKTG
+23 
-37 SAKPN
+37 
-42 IYDLYN
+42 
-48 KLSSNFFKLN
+48 
-58 LHSQTTTKVFS
+58 
-69 HVFRGWLNFFDYL
+69 
-82 KNPHKYP
+82 
-89 HPVKPPKFKNKKNCF
+89 
-104 HIVSFPRKNV
+104 VSFPRKDV

-125 PKNHRIGKG
+125 PKNHRTGKG

-172 QIIYKKKKKK
+172 QIIYKKKKEK

-192 KGINI
+192 KEKY
-197 NAPITNHS
+197 ALITNYS
-205 NDVSFDN
+205 NDVCN
-212 EKDKDEEREIN
+212 NNDKKERD
-223 LVCRKKIR
+223 LVCRKIR
-231 SMALDPG
+231 RMALDPG

-267 RLKKI
+267 RLKTI

-279 DNILNKAK
+279 ESILNKAK

-293 LIFLF
+293 LILF

-306 RLEEKIC
+306 RLEQKIAN
-313 RLWYKIAKVNE
+313 LWYKIAKVNE
-324 DFAHRVAKYILALA
+324 DFAHKVAKYILALA
-338 LKYNVKEIVIGDGFR
+338 LKYKVKEIVIGDGFR
-353 NKNKPSGMMDIA
+353 NKNKLSVMRDIA

-371 APHGKVVEYLKYLCK
+371 APHGKVVEYLRYLCK
-386 EHKIKVKI
+386 EHKIKLKVR
-394 KDERYSSGVDS
+394 DERYSSGVDS
-405 TGGAV
+405 AGCTV
-410 SKTKTKTK
+410 STTKT
-418 TRRGIRKKIKE
+418 RGIRKKE

-438 GLYKSSCGIVNADI
+438 GLYKSSWGILNADI
-452 NAARNIGGIIGK
+452 NAARNIGGIRGE

-478 RKRNKGM
+478 RRSNKGIVE
-485 GGREEKEKE
+485 REGKEKE

-499 KGSPVERVEAVAVAG
+499 KGSPVERVEAVAVAK